1 VIIHR
6 AGPPVRDIGKQ
17 GENQMGL
24 LDGKVAVVTGAGG
37 GLGREHALAL
47 AAEGAAVVVN
57 DLGGARDGSGSGSAM
72 ADQVVEQIK
81 AAGGEAAPNYDNVA
95 TVSGGENILKTAI
108 DAFGQVDILINNA
121 GILRDKSFANTTED
135 LWDPV
140 IAVHLKGTYCVTR
153 PIFVHMKERGQ
164 GGVIINTSSTS
175 GLNGNF
181 GQCNYGAAKAGIAG
195 FTRCLALEGKRYN
208 IRCHILAPVAHT
220 RLTEDLPGF
229 DKQEAAEKYDP
240 KLVSPLM
247 VYLASDLAKDI
258 TGKTFLAGGGR
269 LAEMKVVT
277 AAGVTKQDDG
287 GLWTAA
293 EIAAGMKAGEILLP
307 E

>member
-1 VIIHR
+1 
-6 AGPPVRDIGKQ
+6 
-17 GENQMGL
+17 MGL
-24 LDGKVAVVTGAGG
+24 LDGKVAIVTGAGG

-47 AAEGAAVVVN
+47 AKEGAAVVVN

-72 ADQVVEQIK
+72 AELVANEIK
-81 AAGGEAAPNYDNVA
+81 AAGGEAVPNYDNVSN
-95 TVSGGENILKTAI
+95 VEGGESILATAL
-108 DAFGQVDILINNA
+108 DAFGQVDVLINNA
-121 GILRDKSFANTTED
+121 GILRDKSFAKTTED

-153 PIFVHMKERGQ
+153 PVFNHMKERGA

-195 FTRCLALEGKRYN
+195 FTRCLALEGKRYG

-229 DKQEAAEKYDP
+229 DNEKAAAAYDP
-240 KLVSPLM
+240 GLVSPLM
-247 VYLASDLAKDI
+247 VYLASDLSKDL

-269 LAEMKVVT
+269 IAEMKVIT
-277 AAGVTKQDDG
+277 AEGLTKQENG
-287 GLWTAA
+287 GLWSAA
-293 EIAAGMKAGEILLP
+293 EIAEKMSAGQILLP